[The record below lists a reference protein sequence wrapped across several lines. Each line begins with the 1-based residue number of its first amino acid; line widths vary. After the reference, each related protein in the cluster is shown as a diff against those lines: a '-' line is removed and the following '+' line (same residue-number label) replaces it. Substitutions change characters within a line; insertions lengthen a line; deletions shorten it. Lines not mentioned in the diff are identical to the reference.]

1 MTLRRDDAGGGAAV
15 TRERGAAVTLFAA
28 PLAVTAGVPARAEPR
43 DATTREE
50 SMP

>member
-1 MTLRRDDAGGGAAV
+1 M

-28 PLAVTAGVPARAEPR
+28 PLAVTAGVARVEPR

-50 SMP
+50 VLP

>member
-1 MTLRRDDAGGGAAV
+1 M

-28 PLAVTAGVPARAEPR
+28 PLAVAAGVTARAELR

-50 SMP
+50 ALQ